1 MIESLAKS
9 GGDLNPYQSRQIA
22 TRPDKADPQLLEWGI
37 MHFHLGLN
45 ADTKHPGMIEGT
57 SDLLFAVV
65 RADAIYFVEILHHK
79 DPATGHLSFSDDQL
93 FNVAQSN
100 WPDLFA
106 HAVMRGVIGLE
117 RDISTEDREK
127 LRRANI
133 NVPTVA
139 ADGRVYGSV
148 QSGMTT
154 SGIPVPIVQQHV
166 MPMIKYV
173 KNLEKWCREQPADV
187 LRVVPPSLLEGK
199 SEVTVRL
206 IETPNGLTTAVD
218 IPDAP

>member
-45 ADTKHPGMIEGT
+45 ADKKRPTMIEGT
-57 SDLLFAVV
+57 SDLLFVVV

-79 DPATGHLSFSDDQL
+79 DPATGHSNFANDQL
-93 FNVAQSN
+93 FHVAQRN
-100 WPDLFA
+100 WPALFA
-106 HAVMRGVIGLE
+106 HAVWQGAVGLE

-133 NVPTVA
+133 NVPTVG

-148 QSGMTT
+148 QSGVTT
-154 SGIPVPIVQQHV
+154 SGVSVAVMQQHV
-166 MPMIKYV
+166 FPLIKHV
-173 KNLEKWCREQPADV
+173 KALEKWCREQPAEV
-187 LRVVPPSLLEGK
+187 LKVVPPHLLDGLT
-199 SEVTVRL
+199 EVIVRL
-206 IETPNGLTTAVD
+206 IETSRGLETAVD
-218 IPDAP
+218 VPDGA